1 MTLDIILHIKHQII
15 DGKSGSPL
23 DVGAILGL
31 DLTKAFDNVCH
42 GAILEGLER
51 LGMRKRVYNYIG
63 NLLSD
68 RTATP

>member
-1 MTLDIILHIKHQII
+1 MLHIKHQII
-15 DGKSGSPL
+15 DGKSGSLL
-23 DVGAILGL
+23 DVRAILGL
-31 DLTKAFDNVCH
+31 DLTKAFDNICR